1 MIILG
6 LDTSTTATGW
16 AVLDNKYTGENRLVS
31 SGLIIPPRKLE
42 TIKRINYTLDELKT
56 IVDDF
61 KTEYVAIEDMNVIRN
76 KNSLKGLIGLIVAIE
91 LYLDKKDMLY
101 IEMTPSQWRKIV
113 GIKGKTRDELKKD
126 SIRYVK
132 EHYNVIVTDDE
143 ADAICIAEAGATLEV
158 KEEQ

>member
-16 AVLDNKYTGENRLVS
+16 AVLDNKYTGESRLVS

-42 TIKRINYTLDELKT
+42 TIKRINYTLDGVKS
-56 IVDDF
+56 IVEDF